1 MRYFLHLAYNGA
13 QYCGWQRQPNAI
25 GVQQILEEALS
36 TILRV
41 PTAIIGAG
49 RTDAG
54 VHAACMY
61 AHFDSP
67 FAISDPYSFI
77 RSLNHLCGRDIY
89 V

>member
-41 PTAIIGAG
+41 PTAIIGAYV
-49 RTDAG
+49 ASC
-54 VHAACMY
+54 AA
-61 AHFDSP
+61 
-67 FAISDPYSFI
+67 
-77 RSLNHLCGRDIY
+77 
-89 V
+89 